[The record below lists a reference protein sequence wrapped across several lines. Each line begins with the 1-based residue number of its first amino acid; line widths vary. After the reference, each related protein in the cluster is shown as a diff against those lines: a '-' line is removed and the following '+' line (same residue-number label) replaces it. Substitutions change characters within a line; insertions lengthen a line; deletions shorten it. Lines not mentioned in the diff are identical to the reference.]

1 MTRSLRFSYLF
12 LAATALIILPE
23 LAAAANSGMDF
34 VTDKLCNIIKFLT
47 GGIGKAIAVLAI
59 VILGV
64 GAFFGKVNWG
74 LAVTVTVGIIGIFG
88 AFSIIEAVGSNAT
101 GSGSTQC

>member
-1 MTRSLRFSYLF
+1 MKSLHFSYLF
-12 LAATALIILPE
+12 LAATALIMLPE
-23 LAAAANSGMDF
+23 LAAAATSSGSGMDF

-88 AFSIIEAVGSNAT
+88 AFSIIEAVGSNS
-101 GSGSTQC
+101 GSGSC